1 MSPYGPCR
9 LQGDLLLSNHKGMKT
24 KQKNYA
30 EKAPK
35 NDNKNC
41 GQWQAQGRYEEVFIL
56 TLGSSAVKLPA
67 AGVDASAPHSPCR
80 QEFLEGEYHF

>member
-1 MSPYGPCR
+1 
-9 LQGDLLLSNHKGMKT
+9 MKT

-67 AGVDASAPHSPCR
+67 AGVDASAPHSLCR
-80 QEFLEGEYHF
+80 QEFLEGEYHFWAGSFCILSLPKVFLTYIR